1 MLFPLMAGL
10 ACWPVYSSPG
20 LDRER
25 PMNTARIGKHQH
37 VTMQYSLTTDKGAV
51 IRAASE
57 KPISYVHGCGSL
69 FPKLEATLEGHGVGD
84 IVRVR
89 LLPDDAFGRRDTD
102 LLQEVPE
109 DALPPGEDIAVGRTL
124 VGHDEAGNAVRFRV
138 TAVEDGLVMLDANH
152 PLAGETLI
160 FEIEIQ
166 EIRPASA
173 AEIDTAMNAVQVG
186 EA

>member
-1 MLFPLMAGL
+1 MSGMR
-10 ACWPVYSSPG
+10 V
-20 LDRER
+20 
-25 PMNTARIGKHQH
+25 GKHQH
-37 VTMQYSLTTDKGAV
+37 VSLQYSLTTGGGAV
-51 IRAASE
+51 IRTASE
-57 KPISYVHGCGSL
+57 KPIRYVHGCGSL
-69 FPKLEATLEGHGVGD
+69 FPRLEAALEGHGVGD

-102 LLQEVPE
+102 LLQEVPV
-109 DALPPGEDIAVGRTL
+109 DTLPHGEDIAVGRTL
-124 VGHDEAGNAVRFRV
+124 VGHDDSGNAIGFRI
-138 TAVEDGLVMLDANH
+138 TAIEDGLVKLDANH

-173 AEIDTAMNAVQVG
+173 DEIDAAMNAVQVR